1 MNTKETTDAVLVRQY
16 VHGSEQ
22 ALAELIDRHQVK
34 IYSFIFSKVR
44 DRDLTEDI
52 FQDTFIKVIH
62 TLKKGKYNEEGKFV
76 SWVVR
81 IAHNLIIDYY
91 RKNNKML
98 MQRENEEFSIFRYM
112 EDNAPS
118 AEDALARLQV
128 EKEICG
134 LLELL
139 PEDQQEVVKLR
150 IFQDMSFK
158 EIAEQTGVSIN
169 TALGR
174 MRYAVLNMRKILE
187 QKTIIIESV

>member
-1 MNTKETTDAVLVRQY
+1 MKKNESTDAVLVRQY
-16 VHGSEQ
+16 VHGDEQ
-22 ALAELIDRHQVK
+22 ALAQLIDRHQVK

-91 RKNNKML
+91 RKSNKMQ

-112 EDNAPS
+112 EDNSPS
-118 AEDALARLQV
+118 VEDALAQLQA

-139 PEDQQEVVKLR
+139 PDDQQEVVKLR
-150 IFQDMSFK
+150 IFEDLSFK

-187 QKTIIIESV
+187 QKTIITE

>member
-1 MNTKETTDAVLVRQY
+1 MKKNESTDAVLVRRY
-16 VHGSEQ
+16 VHGDEQ
-22 ALAELIDRHQVK
+22 ALAQLIDRHQVK

-44 DRDLTEDI
+44 DRDLSEDI

-91 RKNNKML
+91 RKNNKMQ

-112 EDNAPS
+112 EDNSPS
-118 AEDALARLQV
+118 VEDALAQLQA

-139 PEDQQEVVKLR
+139 PDDQQEVVKLR
-150 IFQDMSFK
+150 IFEDLSFK

-187 QKTIIIESV
+187 QKTIITE

>member
-1 MNTKETTDAVLVRQY
+1 MKKNESTDAVLVRQY
-16 VHGSEQ
+16 VHGDEQ
-22 ALAELIDRHQVK
+22 ALAQLIDRHQVK

-44 DRDLTEDI
+44 DRDLSEDI

-91 RKNNKML
+91 RKNNKMQ
-98 MQRENEEFSIFRYM
+98 MQRENDEFSIFRYM
-112 EDNAPS
+112 EDNSPS
-118 AEDALARLQV
+118 VEDALAQLQA

-139 PEDQQEVVKLR
+139 PDDQQEVVKLR
-150 IFQDMSFK
+150 IFEDLSFK

-187 QKTIIIESV
+187 QKTIITE

>member
-1 MNTKETTDAVLVRQY
+1 MKKNESTDAVLVRRY
-16 VHGSEQ
+16 VNGDEQ
-22 ALAELIDRHQVK
+22 ALAQLIDRHQVK

-91 RKNNKML
+91 RKNNKMQ

-112 EDNAPS
+112 EDNSPS
-118 AEDALARLQV
+118 VEDALAQLQA

-139 PEDQQEVVKLR
+139 PDDQQEVVKLR
-150 IFQDMSFK
+150 IFEDLSFK

-187 QKTIIIESV
+187 QKTIITE

>member
-1 MNTKETTDAVLVRQY
+1 MKKNESTDAVLVRQY
-16 VHGSEQ
+16 VHGDEQ
-22 ALAELIDRHQVK
+22 ALAQLIDRHQVK

-62 TLKKGKYNEEGKFV
+62 TLKKGKYHEEGKFV

-91 RKNNKML
+91 RKNNKMQ

-112 EDNAPS
+112 EDNSPS
-118 AEDALARLQV
+118 VEDALAQLQA

-139 PEDQQEVVKLR
+139 PDDQQEVVKLR
-150 IFQDMSFK
+150 IFEDLSFK

-187 QKTIIIESV
+187 QKTIITE

>member
-1 MNTKETTDAVLVRQY
+1 MKKNESTDAVLVRQY
-16 VHGSEQ
+16 VHGDEQ
-22 ALAELIDRHQVK
+22 ALAQLIDRHQVK

-91 RKNNKML
+91 RKSNKMQ

-112 EDNAPS
+112 EDNSPS
-118 AEDALARLQV
+118 VEDALAQLQAK
-128 EKEICG
+128 KEICG

-139 PEDQQEVVKLR
+139 PDDQQEVVKLR
-150 IFQDMSFK
+150 IFEDLSFK

-187 QKTIIIESV
+187 QKTIITE

>member
-1 MNTKETTDAVLVRQY
+1 MQKNKSIDAVLVKQY
-16 VHGSEQ
+16 MHGDEQ
-22 ALAELIDRHQVK
+22 ALAKLIDIHQVK

-52 FQDTFIKVIH
+52 FQETFIKVIH

-91 RKNNKML
+91 RKYNKMPL
-98 MQRENEEFSIFRYM
+98 QRESEEYSIFQHM
-112 EDNAPS
+112 QDHSPS
-118 AEDALARLQV
+118 AEDALTKMQA
-128 EKEICG
+128 EKEICD

-139 PEDQQEVVKLR
+139 PPDQQEVVRLR
-150 IFQDMSFK
+150 IFEDLSFK
-158 EIAEQTGVSIN
+158 EIAEKTGVSIN

-187 QKTIIIESV
+187 QKSVFIE

>member
-1 MNTKETTDAVLVRQY
+1 MKKNESTDAVLVRQY
-16 VHGSEQ
+16 VHGDEQ
-22 ALAELIDRHQVK
+22 ALAQLIDRHQVK

-91 RKNNKML
+91 RKNNKMQ
-98 MQRENEEFSIFRYM
+98 MQRENDEFSIFRYM
-112 EDNAPS
+112 EDNSPS
-118 AEDALARLQV
+118 VEDALVQLQA

-139 PEDQQEVVKLR
+139 PDDQQEVVKLR
-150 IFQDMSFK
+150 IFEDLSFK

-187 QKTIIIESV
+187 QKTIITE

>member
-1 MNTKETTDAVLVRQY
+1 MKKNESTDAVLVRQY
-16 VHGSEQ
+16 VHGDEQ
-22 ALAELIDRHQVK
+22 ALAQLIDRHQVK

-91 RKNNKML
+91 RKNNKMQ

-112 EDNAPS
+112 EDNSPS
-118 AEDALARLQV
+118 VEDALAQLQA

-139 PEDQQEVVKLR
+139 PDDQQEVVKLR
-150 IFQDMSFK
+150 IFEDLSFK

-174 MRYAVLNMRKILE
+174 MRYAVLNMRKILA
-187 QKTIIIESV
+187 QKTIITE

>member
-1 MNTKETTDAVLVRQY
+1 MKKNESTDAVLVRQY
-16 VHGSEQ
+16 VHGDEQ
-22 ALAELIDRHQVK
+22 ALAQLIDRHQVK

-91 RKNNKML
+91 RKNNKMQ

-112 EDNAPS
+112 EDNSPS
-118 AEDALARLQV
+118 VEDALAQLQA

-139 PEDQQEVVKLR
+139 PDDQREVVKLR
-150 IFQDMSFK
+150 IFEDLSFK

-187 QKTIIIESV
+187 QKTIITE

>member
-1 MNTKETTDAVLVRQY
+1 MKKNESTDAVLVRQY
-16 VHGSEQ
+16 VHGDEQ
-22 ALAELIDRHQVK
+22 ALAQLIDRHQVK

-91 RKNNKML
+91 RKSYKMQ

-112 EDNAPS
+112 EDNSPS
-118 AEDALARLQV
+118 VEDALAQLQA

-139 PEDQQEVVKLR
+139 PDDQQEVVKLR
-150 IFQDMSFK
+150 IFEDLSFK

-187 QKTIIIESV
+187 QKTIITE

>member
-1 MNTKETTDAVLVRQY
+1 MKKNESTDAVLVRRY
-16 VHGSEQ
+16 VHGDEQ
-22 ALAELIDRHQVK
+22 ALAQLIDRHQVK

-91 RKNNKML
+91 RKNNKMQ

-112 EDNAPS
+112 EDNSPS
-118 AEDALARLQV
+118 VEDALAQLQA

-139 PEDQQEVVKLR
+139 PDDQQEVVKLR
-150 IFQDMSFK
+150 IFEDLSFK

-187 QKTIIIESV
+187 QKTIITE

>member
-1 MNTKETTDAVLVRQY
+1 MKKNESTDAVLVRQY
-16 VHGSEQ
+16 VHGDEQ
-22 ALAELIDRHQVK
+22 ALAQLIDRHQVK

-44 DRDLTEDI
+44 DRDLSEDI

-91 RKNNKML
+91 RKNNKMQ

-112 EDNAPS
+112 EDNSPS
-118 AEDALARLQV
+118 VEDALAQLQA

-139 PEDQQEVVKLR
+139 PDDQQEVVKLR
-150 IFQDMSFK
+150 IFEDLSFK

-187 QKTIIIESV
+187 QKTIITE

>member
-1 MNTKETTDAVLVRQY
+1 MKKNESTDAVLVRQY
-16 VHGSEQ
+16 VHGDEQ
-22 ALAELIDRHQVK
+22 ALAQLIDRHQVK

-91 RKNNKML
+91 RKSNKMQ

-112 EDNAPS
+112 EDNSPS
-118 AEDALARLQV
+118 VEDTLAQLQA

-139 PEDQQEVVKLR
+139 PDDQQEVVKLR
-150 IFQDMSFK
+150 IFEDLSFK

-187 QKTIIIESV
+187 QKTIITE

>member
-1 MNTKETTDAVLVRQY
+1 MKKNESTDAVLVRQY
-16 VHGSEQ
+16 VHGDEQ
-22 ALAELIDRHQVK
+22 ALAQLIDRHQVK

-91 RKNNKML
+91 RKNNKMQ

-112 EDNAPS
+112 EDNSPS
-118 AEDALARLQV
+118 VEDTLAQLQA

-139 PEDQQEVVKLR
+139 PDDQQEVVKLR
-150 IFQDMSFK
+150 IFEDLSFK

-187 QKTIIIESV
+187 QKTIITE

>member
-1 MNTKETTDAVLVRQY
+1 MKKNESTDAVLVRQY
-16 VHGSEQ
+16 VHGDEQ
-22 ALAELIDRHQVK
+22 ALAQLIDRHQVK

-91 RKNNKML
+91 RKNNKMQ

-112 EDNAPS
+112 EDNSPS
-118 AEDALARLQV
+118 VEDALAQLQA

-139 PEDQQEVVKLR
+139 PDDQQEVVKLR
-150 IFQDMSFK
+150 IFEDLSFK

-187 QKTIIIESV
+187 QKTIITE